1 MWVTD
6 SDPSLPSPPPPH
18 HHDPPLP
25 QVSRFIVLRRHM
37 HLCIFPLFCFVFTV
51 CREGE
56 EPKIQ
61 SQIKALRPGAICYHC
76 LLSGGPESTLWLNTV
91 CSKKKSLSP
100 SGWVFLFCFFFFS
113 SFFFFHRL
121 YSGEETSSK
130 RCDAFVE
137 HKGAVVTAH
146 RLFCL
151 CCRRSGS
158 SSLEWLVCDPLRCLP
173 DLFYQLSCKQQST
186 ITLTA
191 FFYDLL
197 CFFLLFDM

>member
-1 MWVTD
+1 MQIFKALRSEGSGSPVMVQGFKSWSSLCESQTATP
-6 SDPSLPSPPPPH
+6 PSLPLH
-18 HHDPPLP
+18 HPTTMTPRPLP
-25 QVSRFIVLRRHM
+25 QVSRFIVLSRHM

-100 SGWVFLFCFFFFS
+100 SGWVFLFCFFFY
-113 SFFFFHRL
+113 RL

-130 RCDAFVE
+130 SCDAFVE

-151 CCRRSGS
+151 GCRRSGS
-158 SSLEWLVCDPLRCLP
+158 SSLEWLVCYPLRCLP
-173 DLFYQLSCKQQST
+173 DLFYQL
-186 ITLTA
+186 
-191 FFYDLL
+191 
-197 CFFLLFDM
+197 